1 MAISNLPYDDR
12 AIVDALKTVPV
23 PVQSE
28 TISKVSVNFLD
39 NEISEQSTATVTA
52 TLSWVVSSAE
62 AVRIL
67 ERAAPAP
74 SESASGLAAQG

>member
-23 PVQSE
+23 QSE

-39 NEISEQSTATVTA
+39 NEISEESTATVTA

-74 SESASGLAAQG
+74 SESAPGLAAQG

>member
-12 AIVDALKTVPV
+12 AIVDALKTV

-67 ERAAPAP
+67 ERAAPAA
-74 SESASGLAAQG
+74 SESAPGRAPQR

>member
-12 AIVDALKTVPV
+12 TIVDALKTV

-74 SESASGLAAQG
+74 SEPAPGLAAQG

>member
-12 AIVDALKTVPV
+12 AIIDAVRTA
-23 PVQSE
+23 PVQTE
-28 TISKVSVNFLD
+28 TVSNVSVNFMD
-39 NEISEQSTATVTA
+39 NEISEHSTATVTA

-67 ERAAPAP
+67 ERAKPSVSGSAPGIA
-74 SESASGLAAQG
+74 GQG

>member
-12 AIVDALKTVPV
+12 AIIDALKTV

-28 TISKVSVNFLD
+28 TISNVSVNFLD

-67 ERAAPAP
+67 EGAKPAASERAP
-74 SESASGLAAQG
+74 GLAAQG

>member
-12 AIVDALKTVPV
+12 AIVDALKTV

-67 ERAAPAP
+67 ERAAPAA
-74 SESASGLAAQG
+74 SESAPGPAAQG

>member
-12 AIVDALKTVPV
+12 AIVDALKTV

-67 ERAAPAP
+67 ERAAPAA
-74 SESASGLAAQG
+74 SESAPGRAAQR

>member
-12 AIVDALKTVPV
+12 AIIDALKTV

-67 ERAAPAP
+67 ESAKPAADEPAP
-74 SESASGLAAQG
+74 GLAAQG

>member
-12 AIVDALKTVPV
+12 AIVDALKTV

-67 ERAAPAP
+67 ERAAPAA
-74 SESASGLAAQG
+74 SESAPRLAAQG

>member
-12 AIVDALKTVPV
+12 AIIDAVKTVPV
-23 PVQSE
+23 QTE
-28 TISKVSVNFLD
+28 TVSNVTVNFLD

-67 ERAAPAP
+67 EQAKPAV
-74 SESASGLAAQG
+74 SESAPGLAAQG

>member
-12 AIVDALKTVPV
+12 TIVDALKTV

-67 ERAAPAP
+67 ERAAPAA
-74 SESASGLAAQG
+74 SESAPGLAAQG

>member
-12 AIVDALKTVPV
+12 AIIDAVKTVS
-23 PVQSE
+23 VQSE

-39 NEISEQSTATVTA
+39 NEISEHSTATVTA

-67 ERAAPAP
+67 EGAKPAASQSTP
-74 SESASGLAAQG
+74 GLAAQG